1 MLGPAYGGLV
11 RMDRVVHRVDGAR
24 RRVVGV
30 MVVVL
35 RRGRVM
41 ELLRRRRVMELL
53 RRRVVVL
60 LRRRSMVVVLLRK
73 GDRRGKERIPTKA
86 PRVGRLRARLLEV
99 RLLLPDGRQP
109 NRLRTAQNAVPRRRR
124 MRLHRLRRRRMQRRP
139 HRVLRLDGADGLHQ
153 VEPAQRGRRRPGRRQ
168 GNGLLRVLRRCSLLR
183 HSLLRWQLRCRL
195 LLRRGCLLRR
205 RLTTTTRA
213 TTSSS
218 TTTHSPAPTNAT
230 RSSRV
235 PGGPRRRHRR
245 RGRAVGRRHIRRR
258 RCGRS
263 RLGVAA
269 VARVFLAVSAAP
281 ASSAPGRGHKVRG
294 GVEPGVSVL
303 VEPG

>member
-1 MLGPAYGGLV
+1 MTWFLAVVALLGVSASGPLMAATAAPALV
-11 RMDRVVHRVDGAR
+11 IAFWRNAAATAVLAPFAVR
-24 RRVVGV
+24 RRADLAGLRWRDLRGTVFAGLMLAVHFAAWVGALKLTTVAAATALTCTQLVWVVAIDRLRGV
-30 MVVVL
+30 
-35 RRGRVM
+35 RPG
-41 ELLRRRRVMELL
+41 
-53 RRRVVVL
+53 RRVVVGCTVASVGVLVVSGVDFTVSSRAL
-60 LRRRSMVVVLLRK
+60 LGDLLA
-73 GDRRGKERIPTKA
+73 I
-86 PRVGRLRARLLEV
+86 VGGL
-99 RLLLPDGRQP
+99 
-109 NRLRTAQNAVPRRRR
+109 
-124 MRLHRLRRRRMQRRP
+124 
-139 HRVLRLDGADGLHQ
+139 GAALYLVAG
-153 VEPAQRGRRRPGRRQ
+153 EGA
-168 GNGLLRVLRRCSLLR
+168 
-183 HSLLRWQLRCRL
+183 
-195 LLRRGCLLRR
+195 RR

-235 PGGPRRRHRR
+235 PGGPRRSYRR

-294 GVEPGVSVL
+294 VWNPA
-303 VEPG
+303 